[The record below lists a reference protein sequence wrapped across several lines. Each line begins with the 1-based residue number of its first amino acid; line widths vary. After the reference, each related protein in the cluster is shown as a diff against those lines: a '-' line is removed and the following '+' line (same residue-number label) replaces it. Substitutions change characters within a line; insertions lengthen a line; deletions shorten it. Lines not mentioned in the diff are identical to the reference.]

1 MPFEQTIKKIEE
13 NKDFAAYEQ
22 DIKIKEAIAAH
33 LQKYPGH
40 GNVALGLESLHD
52 RVKDSYEEETF
63 RKKTILDGFL
73 LLWCGYGVLSWNVF
87 KEIDA
92 IVGIDDLREK
102 KDFST
107 KILQG
112 VTVTSAVIGASAGLP
127 LNSAGMIASSII
139 LAISLKLYLYLG
151 EKSNNLTNETD
162 FFERAKKADHYLQ
175 EIVKP
180 YILDG
185 SPYRGLA

>member
-1 MPFEQTIKKIEE
+1 MSLEQTIKKIEE

-73 LLWCGYGVLSWNVF
+73 LLWCGYGVLS
-87 KEIDA
+87 
-92 IVGIDDLREK
+92 
-102 KDFST
+102 
-107 KILQG
+107 
-112 VTVTSAVIGASAGLP
+112 
-127 LNSAGMIASSII
+127 
-139 LAISLKLYLYLG
+139 
-151 EKSNNLTNETD
+151 
-162 FFERAKKADHYLQ
+162 
-175 EIVKP
+175 
-180 YILDG
+180 
-185 SPYRGLA
+185 